1 MTSSRGRWG
10 HGDWVLRDVL
20 ENVVFGVD
28 TWAKVAKEDFW
39 TNVGF
44 GGMMKIMIP
53 MILATKS
60 QGVHYARNVQLH
72 ITNMLDKHLSIN
84 NKGSALVG
92 IKTSNENIKSNHIT
106 TATSNVCIPSLVIV
120 EWNVMIQL
128 TWWTTHQ
135 TCRLAYVGIKK
146 EPTTSGRMIILIIWW
161 S

>member
-1 MTSSRGRWG
+1 
-10 HGDWVLRDVL
+10 
-20 ENVVFGVD
+20 
-28 TWAKVAKEDFW
+28 
-39 TNVGF
+39 
-44 GGMMKIMIP
+44 MKIMIP

-128 TWWTTHQ
+128 T
-135 TCRLAYVGIKK
+135 
-146 EPTTSGRMIILIIWW
+146 
-161 S
+161 